1 MPSLAP
7 TSLSPLIQALQAL
20 IKLNQLQE
28 KSYLT
33 KQYQRSQI
41 AHEKRLSLARFD
53 LIKKIENL
61 NIFIFQ
67 EIAEKKLSE
76 KLKLFSKILLEE
88 IEQIALDL
96 ISLGCIRFRIM
107 EDPET
112 LTLKDKLLK
121 FSSML
126 SQCLESLVYY
136 LEKPKLKTTPNLQL
150 LKRQIM
156 VLEEAFHLA
165 YPLDPDEEL
174 FFSMDLDQEDSNPE
188 DPEDPEDLED
198 QDQDSTDF
206 RVNYDEAHMAL
217 QAFIYTSFN
226 TYRDLD
232 SLIQALEPWRSHS

>member
-1 MPSLAP
+1 MPSSSP
-7 TSLSPLIQALQAL
+7 INLSPLSAALQAL

-33 KQYQRSQI
+33 RQYQRSQI
-41 AHEKRLSLARFD
+41 AHEKRLSLARAD
-53 LIKKIENL
+53 LRKKISKLNL
-61 NIFIFQ
+61 FISQ
-67 EIAEKKLSE
+67 EISEKNLSE
-76 KLKLFSKILLEE
+76 KLKLFSKILLEN
-88 IEQIALDL
+88 IEQVALDL

-126 SQCLESLVYY
+126 SQFLESLVNY
-136 LEKPKLKTTPNLQL
+136 LEKPKLKTKPNLQL

-156 VLEEAFHLA
+156 VLEEAFHQA

-174 FFSMDLDQEDSNPE
+174 FFSMDLEDEE
-188 DPEDPEDLED
+188 DEEDDDEDKITDLNQDYEDL
-198 QDQDSTDF
+198 

-226 TYRDLD
+226 TYRDLE
-232 SLIQALEPWRSHS
+232 SLTQALEPWRRLS